1 MFSTVRISTLL
12 LTLSLASQ
20 SMASTSEAE
29 IRFNSSCDFKEL
41 KIAVKDEANINP
53 GLIKLEVKLQ
63 PDATEQL
70 LQVSRKYLGKTLAT
84 YINNIKISTTTIRNE
99 LNTGNLTIAVDNK
112 IAPKLF
118 PGLLNKQCQ
127 PE

>member
-63 PDATEQL
+63 PDATERL

-84 YINNIKISTTTIRNE
+84 YINNIKISTSTIRDE
-99 LNTGNLTIAVDNK
+99 LNTSNLTISVDNK

-118 PGLLNKQCQ
+118 PGLLKKQCQ

>member
-63 PDATEQL
+63 PDATERL

-99 LNTGNLTIAVDNK
+99 LNTSNLTIAVDNK

-118 PGLLNKQCQ
+118 PGLLSKQCQ

>member
-63 PDATEQL
+63 PDATERL

-84 YINNIKISTTTIRNE
+84 YINNIKISTTTIRDE
-99 LNTGNLTIAVDNK
+99 LNTSNLTISVDNK

-118 PGLLNKQCQ
+118 PGLLSKQCQ

>member
-53 GLIKLEVKLQ
+53 GLITLEVKLQ

-70 LQVSRKYLGKTLAT
+70 LQVSRKYLGKTVAT

-99 LNTGNLTIAVDNK
+99 LNTSNLTIAVDNK

-118 PGLLNKQCQ
+118 PGLLNKQCK

>member
-12 LTLSLASQ
+12 FTLSLVSQ

-41 KIAVKDEANINP
+41 KIAVKDEANLNP
-53 GLIKLEVKLQ
+53 GLITLEVKLQ

-99 LNTGNLTIAVDNK
+99 LNTSNLTIAVDNK
-112 IAPKLF
+112 VAPKLF
-118 PGLLNKQCQ
+118 PGLLNKQCK

>member
-1 MFSTVRISTLL
+1 
-12 LTLSLASQ
+12 
-20 SMASTSEAE
+20 MASTSEAE
-29 IRFNSSCDFKEL
+29 IRFNPSCDFKEL
-41 KIAVKDEANINP
+41 KIAVKDEANLNP

-63 PDATEQL
+63 PGATERL

-84 YINNIKISTTTIRNE
+84 YINNIKISTSTIRDE
-99 LNTGNLTIAVDNK
+99 LNTSNLTIAVDNK